1 MRRWWCLVPLVLLIV
16 LVAGSAPALASEPVE
31 GAGHAEHSPG
41 LMDVDVL
48 TMAMALGVF
57 ALLLVVLAKFAW
69 GPILVGLKSR
79 EATIQKAVD
88 DAKAASDR
96 AQAVMQEYEGKLA
109 RANEEGRAILE
120 EARRDG
126 LALKA
131 SIEADARRAAEENTA
146 RAVREID
153 QARAAAWDTLV
164 RDAAQLS
171 TEAASRIIHRAL
183 DAEGHAALVDEVVA
197 EVVAA
202 RRGASARTAG
212 A

>member
-1 MRRWWCLVPLVLLIV
+1 MRRWWCLVPLALLIV
-16 LVAGSAPALASEPVE
+16 SVAGSAPALASEPVE
-31 GAGHAEHSPG
+31 SAGHAEHSPG

-69 GPILVGLKSR
+69 GPILAGLKSR

-131 SIEADARRAAEENTA
+131 TIEADAKRAAEENTA

-164 RDAAQLS
+164 RDAAKLS
-171 TEAASRIIHRAL
+171 TEAASRIIHRSL
-183 DAEGHAALVDEVVA
+183 DAQGHAALVDEVVA

-202 RRGASARTAG
+202 RRGAGARAAG

>member
-1 MRRWWCLVPLVLLIV
+1 MRRWWCLVPLALLIV

-31 GAGHAEHSPG
+31 SAGHAEHSPS

-57 ALLLVVLAKFAW
+57 ALLLVVLARFAW
-69 GPILVGLKSR
+69 GPILAGLKSR

-131 SIEADARRAAEENTA
+131 TIEADAKRAAEENTA

-164 RDAAQLS
+164 RDAAKLS
-171 TEAASRIIHRAL
+171 TEAASRIIHRSL
-183 DAEGHAALVDEVVA
+183 DAQGHAALVDEVVA

-202 RRGASARTAG
+202 RRGAGARTSG